1 MGNDTALEGVAAVA
15 FSAFFYAAMILVSR
29 RFFITRLRFA
39 RDRRAFDVK
48 FGRDML
54 RKFLFLGYV
63 RRFHQEGLRRLY
75 CFFLADVACVLLAFV
90 AQLLALFGPPLPAL
104 AAAARVGFAL
114 AAILTIAP
122 PAIVRFSGKTE
133 QRGKHRH

>member
-1 MGNDTALEGVAAVA
+1 MENGMALEGIAAVA

-54 RKFLFLGYV
+54 RKFLFLGYA
-63 RRFHQEGLRRLY
+63 RRFRQEGLLWLY
-75 CFFLADVACVLLAFV
+75 GLFLANVACVLLAFV

-122 PAIVRFSGKTE
+122 PVIIRLSGKTE

>member
-1 MGNDTALEGVAAVA
+1 MENGMALEGIAAVA

-54 RKFLFLGYV
+54 RKFLFLGYA
-63 RRFHQEGLRRLY
+63 RRFRQEGLLWLY
-75 CFFLADVACVLLAFV
+75 GLFLANVACVLLAFV

-122 PAIVRFSGKTE
+122 PVIIRLSGKTE
-133 QRGKHRH
+133 QRGKRRH

>member
-1 MGNDTALEGVAAVA
+1 MENGMALEGIAAVA

-54 RKFLFLGYV
+54 RKFLFLGYA
-63 RRFHQEGLRRLY
+63 RRFRQEGLLWLY
-75 CFFLADVACVLLAFV
+75 GFFLADVACVLLAFV
-90 AQLLALFGPPLPAL
+90 AQLLALFGSPLPAL

-122 PAIVRFSGKTE
+122 PVIIRLSGKTE

>member
-1 MGNDTALEGVAAVA
+1 MALEGIAAVA
-15 FSAFFYAAMILVSR
+15 FSALFYVAMILVSR
-29 RFFITRLRFA
+29 RFFVTRLRFA

-63 RRFHQEGLRRLY
+63 RRFRQEGLLWLY
-75 CFFLADVACVLLAFV
+75 GFFLADVACILLAFV

-104 AAAARVGFAL
+104 ATAARVGFIL
-114 AAILTIAP
+114 AALLIITPPVIL
-122 PAIVRFSGKTE
+122 RFQGTPERRS
-133 QRGKHRH
+133 KHRH